1 MANSRSKLITQVRYV
16 LPGSNE
22 SGVPCAAKVRVPP
35 LRSEGLTTPDRPPLN
50 AASVL
55 GAEPLVLALA
65 LPPPATDPPP
75 GDPPW
80 PECPDAS
87 RPATVP
93 AAATRTAAAS
103 AA

>member
-1 MANSRSKLITQVRYV
+1 MANSRSKLITQVKYV

-55 GAEPLVLALA
+55 GAEPLARVLALA
-65 LPPPATDPPP
+65 PPPDPPP
-75 GDPPW
+75 DPPW

-87 RPATVP
+87 TPATVP

>member
-1 MANSRSKLITQVRYV
+1 MANSRSKLITQVKYV

-65 LPPPATDPPP
+65 PPAVDPLP

>member
-1 MANSRSKLITQVRYV
+1 MANSRSKLITQVKYV

-55 GAEPLVLALA
+55 GTEPLVLALA
-65 LPPPATDPPP
+65 PPA

-80 PECPDAS
+80 PECADAS

>member
-65 LPPPATDPPP
+65 PPVADPPP
-75 GDPPW
+75 PPDPPW

-87 RPATVP
+87 TPATVP
-93 AAATRTAAAS
+93 PAATRTAAAS

>member
-1 MANSRSKLITQVRYV
+1 MANSRSKLITQVKYV

-55 GAEPLVLALA
+55 GTEPLVLALA
-65 LPPPATDPPP
+65 PPAVDPPP

-80 PECPDAS
+80 PECEDAS

>member
-1 MANSRSKLITQVRYV
+1 MANSRSKLITQVKYV

-55 GAEPLVLALA
+55 GAEPLALVLALA
-65 LPPPATDPPP
+65 PPPDPPP
-75 GDPPW
+75 PDPPR

-87 RPATVP
+87 TPATVP